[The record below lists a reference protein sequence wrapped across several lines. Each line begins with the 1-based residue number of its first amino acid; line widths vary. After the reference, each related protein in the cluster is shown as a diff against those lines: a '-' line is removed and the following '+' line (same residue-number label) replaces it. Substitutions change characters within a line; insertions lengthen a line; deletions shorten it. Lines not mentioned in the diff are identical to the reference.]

1 MSGQRFSIEVSGKG
15 AVSAIRTDA
24 PRTGSGRLYVYA
36 PGAGANLDD
45 PFGCYLAE
53 RLPSAGV
60 SLLRFQ
66 FPYMEAGRRAPDR
79 TPVLEETW
87 RAAIAAARPS
97 ARVLL
102 IGGRSMGGRIAS
114 MVAAQGARVDALALF
129 AYPLHQPGKPDRL
142 RDAHFGALS
151 MPVLFCSGTRDTFAT
166 PAEIA
171 ASAAKA
177 PEARV
182 HILQAADHGF
192 AARKKDGRTREE
204 IWAEAAGALIA
215 FANTLPSGL
224 PPP

>member
-1 MSGQRFSIEVSGKG
+1 MSGQRFSIEVSGKD

-24 PRTGSGRLYVYA
+24 PQTGSGRLYVYA

-45 PFGCYLAE
+45 PFGRYLAE
-53 RLPSAGV
+53 RLPVAGL
-60 SLLRFQ
+60 SILRFQ

-79 TPVLEETW
+79 TPVLESTW

-114 MVAAQGARVDALALF
+114 MVAAEGAGVDALGLF
-129 AYPLHQPGKPDRL
+129 AYPLHQPGRPDRL
-142 RDAHFGALS
+142 RDGHFGALD
-151 MPVLFCSGTRDTFAT
+151 MPTLFCSGTRDTFAT
-166 PAEIA
+166 PAELA
-171 ASAAKA
+171 DSAAKA
-177 PEARV
+177 PNARV

-192 AARKKDGRTREE
+192 AARKKDGRTRED

-215 FANTLPSGL
+215 FAAALP
-224 PPP
+224 